1 MSPAC
6 SREHAVLAVSA
17 AVRATPRV
25 ALVLPGGGA
34 RGAYEAGALS
44 VLLPLLA
51 ARGEAPSIICGTS
64 VGAINAAMLASL
76 AHLDAETQA
85 QAIVARWT
93 ALRRGDVVARVL
105 GPASARTAVQVT
117 LGRLGLPGGSGAVG
131 LLDPSPL
138 TRSLDTWVDWEGVHR
153 NVDARQVGA
162 LCTVATSLER
172 GGPVAFV
179 ETAGR
184 VPERRPGEELAYV
197 GARLSKAHVLASAA
211 IPFVFPP
218 VHVPSPA
225 GAEGWFI
232 DGGTRLNA
240 PLKPALRLG
249 ADRVVVIGVAPFVAG
264 PAAQRPANG
273 RPSLGDVA
281 ANVLDGLL
289 VDQVGADLHRLAA
302 VNAHFVEGTL
312 TSAAGAARRYRAGS
326 GATPYRRIS
335 YALVA
340 PEERG
345 EAARLAQEAVR
356 DRVGGLRALRDPEH
370 ALLAALL
377 GTGERG
383 AELLSFLLFDGG
395 FAKRLVAAGRRD
407 AQRWVDRHPG
417 LWCADGAHDLDLLPG
432 DPDAAREV
440 TAVEEWRSLRGRR

>member
-1 MSPAC
+1 
-6 SREHAVLAVSA
+6 VTA
-17 AVRATPRV
+17 AIRATPRV

-51 ARGEAPSIICGTS
+51 ARGERPTIICGTS
-64 VGAINAAMLASL
+64 VGAINAAMLASV
-76 AHLDAETQA
+76 AHLDAERQA
-85 QAIVARWT
+85 AALVARWT
-93 ALRRGDVVARVL
+93 GLRRGQVISRVL
-105 GPASARTAVQVT
+105 GPATLRTAARVA
-117 LGRLGLPGGSGAVG
+117 LGRLGLPGGTGSAG

-138 TRSLDTWVDWEGVHR
+138 TRSLDDWVDWNAVHR
-153 NVDARQVGA
+153 NVAAGHVHA

-197 GARLSKAHVLASAA
+197 GTRLAKPHVMASAA

-218 VHVPSPA
+218 VHVPAPA

-249 ADRVVVIGVAPFVAG
+249 ADRVVVIGVAPFAAG
-264 PAAQRPANG
+264 PAAQRPSG
-273 RPSLGDVA
+273 GPPSLGDVA
-281 ANVLDGLL
+281 SNVLDGLL

-312 TSAAGAARRYRAGS
+312 NSAAGAARRYRAGS
-326 GATPYRRIS
+326 GASPYRRIS

-340 PEERG
+340 PAERG
-345 EAARLAQEAVR
+345 EAARLAQEAVNER
-356 DRVGGLRALRDPEH
+356 IGGLRALRDPEH
-370 ALLAALL
+370 ALLSALL

-383 AELLSFLLFDGG
+383 AELLSFLLFDSG
-395 FAKRLVAAGRRD
+395 FAQRLVDAGRRD

-432 DPDAAREV
+432 DPEAAREV
-440 TAVEEWRSLRGRR
+440 TAVEEWRSLRRR